1 MWYIINGD
9 IMFKTEIE
17 FSKNTLYINLG
28 GTVNSKSLNKLKQ
41 KIDYIINEYNIF
53 DIVINIEGSE
63 YIDMIAF
70 SNFLDEYDIKY
81 GRNLIVME

>member
-28 GTVNSKSLNKLKQ
+28 GTINSKSLNKLKQ

>member
-1 MWYIINGD
+1 
-9 IMFKTEIE
+9 MFKTEIE

-28 GTVNSKSLNKLKQ
+28 GTINSKSLNKLKQ

-53 DIVINIEGSE
+53 DIVINIEGNE

>member
-53 DIVINIEGSE
+53 DIVINIEGNE

>member
-28 GTVNSKSLNKLKQ
+28 GTINSKSLNKLKQ

-53 DIVINIEGSE
+53 DIVINIEGNE

>member
-1 MWYIINGD
+1 
-9 IMFKTEIE
+9 MFKTEIE
-17 FSKNTLYINLG
+17 FSKNTLHINLG
-28 GTVNSKSLNKLKQ
+28 GTINSKSLNKLKQ

-53 DIVINIEGSE
+53 DIVINIEGNE